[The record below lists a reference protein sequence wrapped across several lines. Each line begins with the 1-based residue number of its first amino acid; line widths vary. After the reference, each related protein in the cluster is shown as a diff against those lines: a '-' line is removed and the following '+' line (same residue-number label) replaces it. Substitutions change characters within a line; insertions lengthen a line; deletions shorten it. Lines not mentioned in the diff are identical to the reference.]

1 MWLLKTKRDNNLEN
15 LFDPT
20 NVGQLRCG
28 LTSQT
33 YMEGNKKLENSK
45 TYYNLQTNL
54 IKHLQAMKKFNQF
67 DWNKIFHYVY
77 YQSLI
82 YLLKT
87 CGLWLILKWLWIK
100 LNYDIYVFNFFAK
113 FQ

>member
-1 MWLLKTKRDNNLEN
+1 MSFFLKDYFAPSPVYNMIIEDKRDNSLEP

-45 TYYNLQTNL
+45 TYCNLQKKL
-54 IKHLQAMKKFNQF
+54 IKHLQVMEKLNQF
-67 DWNKIFHYVY
+67 D
-77 YQSLI
+77 
-82 YLLKT
+82 
-87 CGLWLILKWLWIK
+87 
-100 LNYDIYVFNFFAK
+100 
-113 FQ
+113 